1 MAVITGLNGEVLVGS
16 TKIAKITK
24 WDINPTVGETAW
36 GDSDSAGHT
45 NREPG
50 RKDLTG
56 NIEGK
61 LDQADDVTLLFVP
74 GDKVTLTL
82 WLSNLALDYYHV
94 PALIQSYSTEVDVDT
109 QAVIGWSATFGANG
123 RYFFPNES
131 GAPVVA
137 LPT

>member
-1 MAVITGLNGEVLVGS
+1 MSVVTGLNGEVLVGGV
-16 TKIAKITK
+16 KIAKITK

-50 RKDLTG
+50 RKDATG

-61 LDQADDVTLLFVP
+61 LDQADDVLQLFVA

-82 WLSNLALDYYHV
+82 WVTNTALDYFHV
-94 PALIQSYSTEVDVDT
+94 PALIQSFSLEVDVDT
-109 QAVIGWSATFGANG
+109 EAVVGWTATFGENG
-123 RYFFPNES
+123 RSFVPFES

-137 LPT
+137 LP

>member
-1 MAVITGLNGEVLVGS
+1 MAVITGLNGEVLVGGV
-16 TKIAKITK
+16 KIARVTK

-36 GDSDSAGHT
+36 GDSDSEGHT

-50 RKDLTG
+50 RKDMTG

-61 LDQADDVTLLFVP
+61 LDQADDVTLLFEA

-82 WLSNLALDYYHV
+82 WLSNTALDYYHV
-94 PALIQSYSTEVDVDT
+94 PALIQSLSFEVDVDT
-109 QAVIGWSATFGANG
+109 QAVVGWTATFGENG
-123 RYFFPNES
+123 RSYYPNEV

-137 LPT
+137 LP